1 MKAYMITTGRKGFD
15 LECQIVVHDAA
26 QAKREVKD
34 LKGMGCEN
42 VKTHTF
48 DTEADAYRA
57 THRQLVITA

>member
-26 QAKREVKD
+26 QAKREAKD

-42 VKTHTF
+42 IKVRTF
-48 DTEADAYRA
+48 DTEADAYEWLD
-57 THRQLVITA
+57 RQLGITA